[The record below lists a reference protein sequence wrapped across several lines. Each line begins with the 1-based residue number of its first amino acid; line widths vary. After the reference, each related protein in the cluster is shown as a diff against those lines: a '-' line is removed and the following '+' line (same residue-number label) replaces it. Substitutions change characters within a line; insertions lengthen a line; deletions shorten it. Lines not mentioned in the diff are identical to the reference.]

1 MKKKIISLLML
12 SVLICTNIFG
22 LSKYTTFES
31 EAVLEAFGWYTMPNT
46 NGERPSLPSEF
57 SYISDNGGVFL
68 GEDEKVLYLTFDAGY
83 ANENVEKILDVLK
96 EKDVKGSFFLNGGI
110 FKFEADVVKR
120 ISDEGHLVCNHTE
133 NHKNLSKINDFEQYK
148 YEVEKLAERY
158 KELCGKEIGKYLR
171 PPEGEINKTAMEY
184 NKKLGYKTVFWSI
197 AYADWDNKNQM
208 SYEKAINTVL
218 GRTHNGGIVLLH
230 PTSKT
235 NAAIIGTLIDRWRE
249 MGYSFKTLDELPE
262 SL

>member
-1 MKKKIISLLML
+1 MINKICKY
-12 SVLICTNIFG
+12 VLVAAFICTNIFG
-22 LSKYTTFES
+22 LSDYTVFETKAS
-31 EAVLEAFGWYTMPNT
+31 VEAFGWYTKPST
-46 NGERPSLPSEF
+46 DGKRPTSPAEGD
-57 SYISDNGGVFL
+57 YIAENGGVFL

-83 ANENVEKILDVLK
+83 ANENVEKILDTLK

-110 FKFEADVVKR
+110 FKYESDVVKR

-133 NHKNLSKINDFEQYK
+133 NHKNLSKITDFEQYK

-158 KELCGKEIGKYLR
+158 KELCGKDIAKFIR
-171 PPEGEINKTAMEY
+171 PPEGETNKLSMEY

-197 AYADWDNKNQM
+197 AYADWDNNNQM
-208 SYEKAINTVL
+208 SAEKAINTVL

-235 NAAIIGTLIDRWRE
+235 NAEILGTLIDKWRE
-249 MGYSFKTLDELPE
+249 MGYSFKTLDGLPE
-262 SL
+262 T